1 MENKIL
7 WLALMP
13 VIHRIGDYLLQNT
26 HLAVG
31 KRYKSHLAIIHG
43 FIYTACFVLVPW
55 MDSMLPNITL
65 TPLPTWKLV
74 IIGGTH
80 IVIDRFTLAQVWT
93 RLLNNQLFE
102 ADATKL
108 KCPDWVTIEV
118 DQSMHLVI
126 NAMTILI

>member
-7 WLALMP
+7 WLVLMP
-13 VIHRIGDYLLQNT
+13 IIHRIGDYLLQNT

-43 FIYTACFVLVPW
+43 LIYTACFVLFPLITLLFSSV
-55 MDSMLPNITL
+55 TL
-65 TPLPTWKLV
+65 TPLPIWKLV

-80 IVIDRFTLAQVWT
+80 IVIDRFTLAQLWT

-102 ADATKL
+102 RDATKL
-108 KCPDWVTIEV
+108 KCPDWVNIEV

>member
-7 WLALMP
+7 WLAVMP

-26 HLAVG
+26 HLATG
-31 KRYKSHLAIIHG
+31 KRVKTHLAIIHG
-43 FIYTACFVLVPW
+43 LIYTMCFVLIPLIALLI
-55 MDSMLPNITL
+55 SSLTL
-65 TPLPTWKLV
+65 TPLPIWKLV

-80 IVIDRFTLAQVWT
+80 IVIDRFTLARVWT

-102 ADATKL
+102 VDTTKL
-108 KCPDWVTIEV
+108 KCPDWVNIEV

-126 NAMTILI
+126 NTVTILI

>member
-1 MENKIL
+1 MENKIF

-13 VIHRIGDYLLQNT
+13 VIHRMGDYLLQNT

-31 KRYKSHLAIIHG
+31 KRYKTHLAIIHG
-43 FIYTACFVLVPW
+43 LIYTMCFVLVPW
-55 MDSMLPNITL
+55 MGALVPSLTL
-65 TPLPTWKLV
+65 TPLPIWKWV

-102 ADATKL
+102 RDTTKL
-108 KCPDWVTIEV
+108 KCPDWVNIEV

-126 NAMTILI
+126 NTVTILI

>member
-1 MENKIL
+1 MENNIL
-7 WLALMP
+7 WLVLMP

-31 KRYKSHLAIIHG
+31 KRVKTHLAIIHG
-43 FIYTACFVLVPW
+43 LIYTGCFIVFPLISSLVP
-55 MDSMLPNITL
+55 SLTL
-65 TPLPTWKLV
+65 TPLPIWKLV
-74 IIGGTH
+74 VIGSTH
-80 IVIDRFTLAQVWT
+80 IVIDRLSLAKVWT

-102 ADATKL
+102 VDTAKL
-108 KCPDWVTIEV
+108 KCPGWVNIEV